1 VRLSRADLRRRINGQ
16 LSLRYEAPGLTSFA
30 GLELIG
36 RFLRALDF
44 KGHLR
49 RVQAALPGS
58 DFGSVPMVLVV
69 LVMLIT
75 GARRVR
81 HVGYVEG
88 DPLVERICGLGRM
101 PTQHTLGRWLRAFDD
116 RGVKALHGV
125 NERLVG
131 EIIDR
136 SDLRRLTLDVDGSVV
151 STGLKVEGAR
161 RGFNPHR
168 RKVPSY
174 YPITAYEAN
183 TGQVLRVQNRAG
195 NVHDGKAS
203 VEFLKALF
211 AQLEETLERRHVLE
225 MRMDGAFFRA
235 DVIDLLEAEG
245 AEYAIKVPFYEW
257 LGLKERVARRRCWRR
272 VDEGIECFEQRIRVK
287 AWSRT
292 ADGGEWCAEWASCPP
307 HLEGGL
313 APPAATGGSVAALCA
328 SGVTAQ
334 GTISHRSAN
343 KLHPARSS
351 ACSRPRPPCS
361 DERRRDAHSSGRCGG
376 PREANGAR
384 PSSADRPRWARIR
397 SISTGSS
404 MLAMTFSAPP
414 AALAALD
421 LDGED
426 ALQALHPG
434 HADMLW
440 RVPLCALGA
449 GRGAATGR
457 GHGPQPARRREDP
470 VIADKMQARP
480 RHEGG
485 EPGESAVDACRSST
499 PRRARACESAR

>member
-1 VRLSRADLRRRINGQ
+1 MRLSRADLRRRINGD
-16 LSLRYEAPGLTSFA
+16 LSLRYEASGLTSFA
-30 GLELIG
+30 GLELIA
-36 RFLRALDF
+36 RFLKALDF

-49 RVQAALPGS
+49 RVQGALPAS

-116 RGVKALHGV
+116 RSVKALHSV

-136 SDLRRLTLDVDGSVV
+136 SELRRLTLDVDGSVV

-203 VEFLKALF
+203 VEFLEALF
-211 AQLEETLERRHVLE
+211 AQLDATLERRHRLE

-257 LGLKERVARRRCWRR
+257 LGLKERVARRRRWRR
-272 VDEGIECFEQRIRVK
+272 VDDGVECFEQRIRVK
-287 AWSRT
+287 AWSRALRVVIYRKRVMHRT
-292 ADGGEWCAEWASCPP
+292 AKNYQLDLFDPDDGYYEYSAI
-307 HLEGGL
+307 
-313 APPAATGGSVAALCA
+313 
-328 SGVTAQ
+328 VTNK
-334 GTISHRSAN
+334 TISGRTLWFFLCGRGTHEKVYGELKGGFAFASVPTQRYEANSAWQVMSILAFN
-343 KLHPARSS
+343 LMRALQTGTT
-351 ACSRPRPPCS
+351 
-361 DERRRDAHSSGRCGG
+361 ERRRSNRKRRAIRLF
-376 PREANGAR
+376 
-384 PSSADRPRWARIR
+384 R
-397 SISTGSS
+397 SIHTLRYQFINRAGLLVQPNGRSTLDVGSN
-404 MLAMTFSAPP
+404 AVVRERFQAVERAI
-414 AALAALD
+414 AA
-421 LDGED
+421 
-426 ALQALHPG
+426 
-434 HADMLW
+434 
-440 RVPLCALGA
+440 
-449 GRGAATGR
+449 
-457 GHGPQPARRREDP
+457 
-470 VIADKMQARP
+470 
-480 RHEGG
+480 
-485 EPGESAVDACRSST
+485 
-499 PRRARACESAR
+499 

>member
-1 VRLSRADLRRRINGQ
+1 
-16 LSLRYEAPGLTSFA
+16 
-30 GLELIG
+30 
-36 RFLRALDF
+36 
-44 KGHLR
+44 
-49 RVQAALPGS
+49 LPAS
-58 DFGSVPMVLVV
+58 DFGSVPMVVLV

-131 EIIDR
+131 EIIGR

-183 TGQVLRVQNRAG
+183 TGQVLRVQNRSG

-203 VEFLKALF
+203 VEFLEALF
-211 AQLEETLERRHVLE
+211 AQLDETLERRHVLE

-257 LGLKERVARRRCWRR
+257 LGLKERVARRRRWRR
-272 VDEGIECFEQRIRVK
+272 VDDGVECFAQRIRVR

-292 ADGGEWCAEWASCPP
+292 LRVVIYRKQVRHRTAKNYQLDLFDPDDGYYEYSAIVTNKAVTGRTLWFFLCGRGTHEKVYGE
-307 HLEGGL
+307 LKGGFAFDCVPTQRYEANSAWQVMSIL
-313 APPAATGGSVAALCA
+313 AFNLMRALQTGI
-328 SGVTAQ
+328 T
-334 GTISHRSAN
+334 
-343 KLHPARSS
+343 
-351 ACSRPRPPCS
+351 
-361 DERRRDAHSSGRCGG
+361 ERRRSNR
-376 PREANGAR
+376 
-384 PSSADRPRWARIR
+384 
-397 SISTGSS
+397 
-404 MLAMTFSAPP
+404 
-414 AALAALD
+414 
-421 LDGED
+421 
-426 ALQALHPG
+426 
-434 HADMLW
+434 
-440 RVPLCALGA
+440 
-449 GRGAATGR
+449 
-457 GHGPQPARRREDP
+457 
-470 VIADKMQARP
+470 K
-480 RHEGG
+480 
-485 EPGESAVDACRSST
+485 
-499 PRRARACESAR
+499 RRAIRLFQSIHTLRYQFINRAGLLVQPNGRSTLDVGSNAIVRERFQAVERAIAA